1 MLNFPVLIQN
11 SRHFHICVR
20 QSRTVKTV
28 LTWFPEN
35 FEVLTFTCQT
45 FFNVYWELKQVIWL
59 IWYYIMNFRDYYLY
73 YESTL
78 PASNIRIVLCYC
90 SFLLDISN
98 QPWCLDKSAILRL
111 SRHGL
116 YTLHTC
122 ILECPRLWRITI
134 NY

>member
-1 MLNFPVLIQN
+1 
-11 SRHFHICVR
+11 
-20 QSRTVKTV
+20 
-28 LTWFPEN
+28 
-35 FEVLTFTCQT
+35 
-45 FFNVYWELKQVIWL
+45 
-59 IWYYIMNFRDYYLY
+59 MNFRDYYLY

-122 ILECPRLWRITI
+122 IRKCLYYMCDGIVYISHQYYCIFLLTQLVALTMELCSTGQK
-134 NY
+134 NYETSSGFTLSFFLIILKV